1 MDMYVSIFDCLYIQ
15 NNKLNIEFNQ
25 LNIEKRL
32 FVNRDNSISSS

>member
-1 MDMYVSIFDCLYIQ
+1 MDMYFSIFDCLYIQ

-25 LNIEKRL
+25 LNTEKRL